1 MTCPEGERESADMD
15 KERGVGGRTPER
27 ARVPLVVSGNIAVSS
42 SLRACAFLFLAGS
55 FSFSTLGVDAN
66 ALAAPRLALLS
77 NSCADNSC
85 AGDKWCASDVTSRTP
100 NSACSPDAPS
110 AHASRRSSMLPR
122 SIQHPGASR
131 PSAAQPHVPNALARN
146 SGRTGARTARAR
158 GCASSQFFCALCWV
172 RSHAGHGGQ
181 ATAGASCLHAG
192 ADDRAGASPD
202 ARTAAAGSKGG

>member
-1 MTCPEGERESADMD
+1 MD

-27 ARVPLVVSGNIAVSS
+27 ARVPLVVSGNFAVSS
-42 SLRACAFLFLAGS
+42 SLRACAFLFLALAAA
-55 FSFSTLGVDAN
+55 TLGVDAN
-66 ALAAPRLALLS
+66 AHAAPRLAPLS
-77 NSCADNSC
+77 NSCSDNSC
-85 AGDKWCASDVTSRTP
+85 AGDKWCAIDVTSRTP
-100 NSACSPDAPS
+100 SSTCSPNAPS
-110 AHASRRSSMLPR
+110 AQASSRSSMPPR
-122 SIQHPGASR
+122 SIQHTGASR
-131 PSAAQPHVPNALARN
+131 PSPAQLHIPNALARN

-172 RSHAGHGGQ
+172 RSHAGHGHGGGQ